1 MKTLSVA
8 AFTAFV
14 VLAAAPA
21 RSADPTPAPS
31 ADRAAFERERE
42 RVLERLRE
50 RGLPVPSASGAPARP
65 LLLPAPSG
73 SNALPPLPLPS
84 GAALREELS
93 RKWRALSESRL
104 ERRERHRAALV
115 RELGQRLSDPQIKDE
130 LRLHATRVAELARIQ
145 FLTENG
151 RTGAE
156 REKLLERITKL
167 SARETARHRSRMAAL
182 LGARALPSGSAAAPP
197 TPSTA
202 PSGGQP

>member
-42 RVLERLRE
+42 RVLELLRE

-130 LRLHATRVAELARIQ
+130 LRLHATR
-145 FLTENG
+145 
-151 RTGAE
+151 
-156 REKLLERITKL
+156 EKLLERITKL